1 MRSVFSKWLA
11 LLAVSIASLASVA
24 SAEVKLP
31 AVFGD
36 HMVLQ
41 CDAELPVWGWANPGE
56 KVTVTL
62 GKQTETA
69 TAGDEGKWK
78 LKLGAV
84 KAGGPHTLKVQG
96 SNTIELTDVLAG
108 EVWLCSGQ
116 SNMAMTVSR
125 ALDFEKEAAASDLPK
140 IRMLTVERIVGLT
153 PQDDCQAEWAVC
165 SPETVGAF
173 SAAAFFFGREL
184 NKELDVPVGLIN
196 SSWGGTPVQ
205 AWTCMKCQSAEPRLK
220 PILDPWEEK
229 LAVPFDA
236 EAANANLE
244 KALERWKEAV
254 KKAREEGKQPPRRPR
269 GQADPALDSHR
280 PGNLFNGM
288 IAPLAPYA
296 IRGAIW
302 YQGESNAG
310 RYQSDLYGL
319 QLGMMIENWRRIWG
333 QGDFPFEWVQLPN
346 FHTPQEAPVESSGW
360 VIVQEQMLKTLQ
372 VPNTG
377 MAVTIGIGEAG
388 NIHPKNKQDVGKR
401 LALWA
406 LAKTYGQD
414 VVACGPL
421 YKSMSKK
428 GGQVV
433 LSFDHLGGGLVAEG
447 GKLKGF
453 AIAGADKEFVWANA
467 EIAGDTVVVSCPAVK
482 KPAAVR
488 YAWADNP
495 DCNLYNKAGL
505 PASPFRTDDWPIA
518 LPEE

>member
-1 MRSVFSKWLA
+1 MTSAFCKRLMLPAF
-11 LLAVSIASLASVA
+11 LLACVASVA

-41 CDAELPVWGWANPGE
+41 RDAELPVWGWANPGE
-56 KVTVTL
+56 KVAVTL
-62 GKQTETA
+62 GRQSQAA
-69 TAGDEGKWK
+69 TACDEGKWK
-78 LKLGAV
+78 LKLSAV
-84 KAGGPHTLKVQG
+84 KAGGPYTLKVTG
-96 SNTIELTDVLAG
+96 SNTIELTDVLVG

-116 SNMAMTVSR
+116 SNMAMTVSSAR
-125 ALDFEKEAAASDLPK
+125 DFDQEAAAANLPN
-140 IRMLTVERIVGLT
+140 IRMLTVERIVGET
-153 PQDDCQAEWAVC
+153 PQDDCQATWAVC
-165 SPETVGAF
+165 SPETVGKF

-184 NKELDVPVGLIN
+184 SKELDVPVGLIN

-205 AWTCMKCQSAEPRLK
+205 AWTCMKCQSAEPKLK
-220 PILDPWEEK
+220 PVLDPWEEK
-229 LAVPFDA
+229 LAMPFDA
-236 EAANANLE
+236 EAATASFE

-254 KKAREEGKQPPRRPR
+254 KKAREDGKPLPRRPR
-269 GQADPALDSHR
+269 GQADPRLDSHR

-288 IAPLAPYA
+288 IAPLAPFA

-302 YQGESNAG
+302 YQGESNAS
-310 RYQSDLYGL
+310 RYQSNLYGL
-319 QLGMMIENWRRIWG
+319 QLGMMIENWRRLWD

-346 FHTPQEAPVESSGW
+346 YRTPQEAPVESSGW
-360 VIVQEQMLKTLQ
+360 VVVQEQMLKTLQ

-377 MAVTIGIGEAG
+377 MAVTVGIGEAD

-428 GGQVV
+428 GNRIVI
-433 LSFDHLGGGLVAEG
+433 SFDHVGGGLVAEG

-453 AIAGADKEFVWANA
+453 AAAGADEEFVWAEA

-482 KPAAVR
+482 KPVAVR

-505 PASPFRTDDWPIA
+505 PASPFRTDDWPIE